1 MKSIPKSKMFT
12 HKFRLKSDKN
22 KVCMTPNKIKDR
34 KPQLIKG

>member
-1 MKSIPKSKMFT
+1 MKSIPKLKVFT

-22 KVCMTPNKIKDR
+22 KVCMIPSKIKDH